1 MTACGA
7 ENGNFADIAAIHPQ
21 PHKFYFH
28 PRYTSSILPS
38 IFVSE
43 KMKKDI
49 PSPAVENV
57 VMAIILEEQDGQN
70 VWNVFLINLDIVP
83 IKNVIVTSRGYGEL
97 NGQRRETSTL
107 RHFYEE
113 IPSLEFTRIEPIME
127 NTFGLTNEYW
137 VSFYIDGQVYDKK
150 YVFLPESI
158 SEKHFTQVPLLN
170 VEGVMI
176 R

>member
-1 MTACGA
+1 
-7 ENGNFADIAAIHPQ
+7 
-21 PHKFYFH
+21 
-28 PRYTSSILPS
+28 
-38 IFVSE
+38 
-43 KMKKDI
+43 MKKDI
-49 PSPAVENV
+49 HSPPVENV
-57 VMAIILEEQDGQN
+57 VLAVVLEEENGQN

-83 IKNVIVTSRGYGEL
+83 ITNVIVTSRGYGEI
-97 NGQRRETSTL
+97 NGEKRSTSTL
-107 RHFYEE
+107 RHFYEK
-113 IPSLEFTRIEPIME
+113 IPDLEFTRVEPIME

-158 SEKHFTQVPLLN
+158 SEKNFTTIPLLN

>member
-1 MTACGA
+1 
-7 ENGNFADIAAIHPQ
+7 
-21 PHKFYFH
+21 
-28 PRYTSSILPS
+28 
-38 IFVSE
+38 
-43 KMKKDI
+43 MKKDI
-49 PSPAVENV
+49 HSPAVEDI
-57 VMAIILEEQDGQN
+57 VMAVVLEEEDGQN
-70 VWNVFLINLDIVP
+70 VWNVFLINLHIVP
-83 IKNVIVTSRGYGEL
+83 IKNVIVSSRGYGEI
-97 NGQRRETSTL
+97 NGQQRSTSTL

-113 IPSLEFTRIEPIME
+113 IPDLEFTRVEPIME

-158 SEKHFTQVPLLN
+158 SEKNFTKVPLLN

>member
-1 MTACGA
+1 
-7 ENGNFADIAAIHPQ
+7 
-21 PHKFYFH
+21 
-28 PRYTSSILPS
+28 
-38 IFVSE
+38 
-43 KMKKDI
+43 MKKDI
-49 PSPAVENV
+49 HTPAVEDL
-57 VMAIILEEQDGQN
+57 VMAIVLEDVDGEN
-70 VWNVFLINLDIVP
+70 VWNVFLINLHIVP
-83 IKNVIVTSRGYGEL
+83 IKNVIVTSRGYGEI
-97 NGQRRETSTL
+97 NGERRSTSTL

-113 IPSLEFTRIEPIME
+113 IPDLEFTRVEPIME

-158 SEKHFTQVPLLN
+158 SEKNFTNIPLLN

>member
-1 MTACGA
+1 MDQEPSPSHQTVHSQLQGA
-7 ENGNFADIAAIHPQ
+7 YLSLSA
-21 PHKFYFH
+21 
-28 PRYTSSILPS
+28 R
-38 IFVSE
+38 
-43 KMKKDI
+43 MKKDI
-49 PSPAVENV
+49 ISPAVENV
-57 VMAIILEEQDGQN
+57 VMAVILEDENGQN

-113 IPSLEFTRIEPIME
+113 IPSLEFTRVEPIME
-127 NTFGLTNEYW
+127 NTFGLTNEFW
-137 VSFYIDGQVYDKK
+137 VSFYIDRQVYDKK

-158 SEKHFTQVPLLN
+158 SEKNFTQIPLLN
-170 VEGVMI
+170 VAGVMI